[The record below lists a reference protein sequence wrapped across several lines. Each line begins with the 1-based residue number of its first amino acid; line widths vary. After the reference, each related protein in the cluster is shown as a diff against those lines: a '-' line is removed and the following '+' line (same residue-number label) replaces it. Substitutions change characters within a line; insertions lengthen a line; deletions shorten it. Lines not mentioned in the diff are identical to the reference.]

1 MTQCPHNTSQL
12 SVYPSLT
19 NLLNPRTR
27 IILQSVF
34 LLNYENRRLL
44 TFFWEK
50 LEFWDHINLKGGWYP
65 FEESWSIINAIFCK
79 YCKYYVIFDLWTF
92 LHTFACCM
100 EIRSYISPWCTF
112 SWINLIRKHQIYV
125 LEEVHYSERSIS
137 WRVQLNAIKAQGE
150 TVIVQR

>member
-1 MTQCPHNTSQL
+1 MPKKIWISCHKSIVVRYTDSVVRCRVIEWHNALTIPASYL
-12 SVYPSLT
+12 SIP
-19 NLLNPRTR
+19 LLQTFWIQGLGLFYRAFF
-27 IILQSVF
+27 F

-65 FEESWSIINAIFCK
+65 FEKSWSIINAIFCK

-100 EIRSYISPWCTF
+100 
-112 SWINLIRKHQIYV
+112 
-125 LEEVHYSERSIS
+125 
-137 WRVQLNAIKAQGE
+137 
-150 TVIVQR
+150 